1 MAMIRKLKMTRNQQ
15 LVLEC
20 VMRNMAPMSAYDI
33 LDQVRE
39 KGIRAPLQVYR
50 ALEKLITIGR
60 VHKIESLNA
69 FVACAHRHRSQATSF
84 AICDECKSVLEFSLP
99 ETTQTLTDWA
109 RKTAFEVNNTCLEIH
124 GRCAGCTGR
133 AS

>member
-1 MAMIRKLKMTRNQQ
+1 MAGKKNLTRNQQ
-15 LVLEC
+15 WVLEC
-20 VMRNMAPMSAYDI
+20 IVRTTTPISAYDI
-33 LDQVRE
+33 LDRVRE

-50 ALEKLITIGR
+50 ALEKLISLGR

-99 ETTQTLTDWA
+99 QANQTLNEWA
-109 RKTAFEVNNTCLEIH
+109 SKTGFEVDNTCLEIH
-124 GRCAGCTGR
+124 GRCAGCTGEGNG
-133 AS
+133 